1 MHIKMDKVFQ
11 EPKELVPITHKELN
25 EFINGKG
32 FTGGNNYKLKDL
44 KAMFGFKPMIIG
56 SPVTISSDGTE
67 PTRFDS
73 MSKASTSTGIP
84 YATLLYAK
92 RILNPEFALMEKNMS
107 LNLSLVKM
115 PHSNFKDKAYAFNT
129 GVGKCSC
136 GKTFEYA
143 SERDM
148 KMKFRMHLR
157 FCSNP
162 PVAFDKIRVPKKA
175 TTLREQQLA
184 EAERM
189 KKVLN

>member
-1 MHIKMDKVFQ
+1 MEQNQRDSIPCQRLQPLLEYHIQPFYM
-11 EPKELVPITHKELN
+11 
-25 EFINGKG
+25 
-32 FTGGNNYKLKDL
+32 LK
-44 KAMFGFKPMIIG
+44 
-56 SPVTISSDGTE
+56 
-67 PTRFDS
+67 
-73 MSKASTSTGIP
+73 GIP
-84 YATLLYAK
+84 DL
-92 RILNPEFALMEKNMS
+92 EFVLMEKNMS
-107 LNLSLVKM
+107 LNLSLFKI

-136 GKTFEYA
+136 GQTFEYT

-148 KMKFRMHLR
+148 KMKLRMHLR

-189 KKVLN
+189 KKVHN